1 RQRVEAAA
9 ARLESV
15 SPLNVLAR
23 GYSLTRKESEKD
35 VLRTTERVRPGDILV
50 TQLHQGRIVSRVEEA
65 EYEPGRGREGERN
78 AGCPELRA
86 MGLLRAAEAGV
97 YYRAAWHRFD
107 DANLLLEAGRTTG
120 AVYLAGYTV
129 ECMLKALVLASAAP
143 RLRAAL
149 RKEFHGQRAHN

>member
-1 RQRVEAAA
+1 VEAAA

-65 EYEPGRGREGERN
+65 EYEPGRGREG
-78 AGCPELRA
+78 
-86 MGLLRAAEAGV
+86 
-97 YYRAAWHRFD
+97 
-107 DANLLLEAGRTTG
+107 
-120 AVYLAGYTV
+120 
-129 ECMLKALVLASAAP
+129 
-143 RLRAAL
+143 
-149 RKEFHGQRAHN
+149 